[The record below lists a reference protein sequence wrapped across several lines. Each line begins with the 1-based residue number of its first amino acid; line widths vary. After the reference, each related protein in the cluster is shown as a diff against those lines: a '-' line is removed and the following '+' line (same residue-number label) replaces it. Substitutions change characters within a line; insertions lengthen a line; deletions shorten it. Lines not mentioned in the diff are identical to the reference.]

1 MDDADID
8 NKYDKVFTFSPAKD
22 SILKAYTKIKMPST
36 YDFQPYFVARHH
48 LAGMKD

>member
-8 NKYDKVFTFSPAKD
+8 NKYDKVFTFVPGEGQHPLSLYQDKD
-22 SILKAYTKIKMPST
+22 AEYLCFPTN
-36 YDFQPYFVARHH
+36 FVARHH